1 MMKAIPLPVSI
12 ALAGQM
18 IACFCRNETASSI
31 TAQVTIEKMI
41 CGNESPKWNW
51 VFPRT
56 YRTRN
61 VAETW
66 SRGSFG
72 DGRMTGYDRPATRSD
87 LKGARGSP
95 ATSSS

>member
-18 IACFCRNETASSI
+18 IICFCRRVTASSI
-31 TAQVTIEKMI
+31 MAHVRIETMI
-41 CGNESPKWNW
+41 CGKESLKWNW
-51 VFPRT
+51 VIPST

-66 SRGSFG
+66 RRGSFG
-72 DGRMTGYDRPATRSD
+72 DGRITGYERPAMRSD
-87 LKGARGSP
+87 LEGARASP
-95 ATSSS
+95 AT